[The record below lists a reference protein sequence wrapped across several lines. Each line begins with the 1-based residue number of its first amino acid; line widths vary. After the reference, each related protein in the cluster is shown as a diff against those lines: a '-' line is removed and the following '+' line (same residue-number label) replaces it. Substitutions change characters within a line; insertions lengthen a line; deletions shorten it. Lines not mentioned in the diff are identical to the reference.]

1 MELKFNFSQ
10 FNYSILMSI
19 EIKISLN
26 NGLYL
31 KEPQDSKLGRNIV
44 KHSILLIDKFGFE
57 SFTFKKLAEEINS
70 TEASI
75 YRYFENKHLLLLF
88 LVNWYWEWVSY
99 LIGINTINVEDPK
112 KKLKIVIH
120 SFVYASKE
128 NPSVTYV
135 NESKLHRI
143 VISEGNKTYHT
154 KEVDNENSK
163 GFFKSY
169 KDLAESVSN
178 VISEINP
185 AFKYPFSLA
194 TNLFEMSNNH
204 IFFAKHLPR
213 LTDISVEKNEVD
225 EVESMLN
232 YFADKLLS

>member
-31 KEPQDSKLGRNIV
+31 KEPQDSKLGRNII

-213 LTDISVEKNEVD
+213 LTDISVEKMK
-225 EVESMLN
+225 SM
-232 YFADKLLS
+232 KLKVC

>member
-232 YFADKLLS
+232 YFANKLLS

>member
-10 FNYSILMSI
+10 FNYSVLMSI

-31 KEPQDSKLGRNIV
+31 KEPQDSKLGRNII